1 MSQLL
6 GDFGACINDLESYP
20 ENLTHR
26 ATSLGSLKAHKTWL
40 DASEE
45 KLFTQEARDINV
57 PFHDFMESGQSALY
71 YLAPDLCF

>member
-6 GDFGACINDLESYP
+6 GDFAASVKDFESYP
-20 ENLTHR
+20 ENLTHQT
-26 ATSLGSLKAHKTWL
+26 TSLVSLKAHKTWL

-45 KLFTQEARDINV
+45 KLLTQEARDINV
-57 PFHDFMESGQSALY
+57 AFYDLIESGQSTLY

>member
-6 GDFGACINDLESYP
+6 GDFAASNNDFEFYP

-26 ATSLGSLKAHKTWL
+26 TTSLGSLKAHKTWL

-45 KLFTQEARDINV
+45 KLFTREARDINV
-57 PFHDFMESGQSALY
+57 PFHDLMESGLSALFY
-71 YLAPDLCF
+71 IAPDLYF